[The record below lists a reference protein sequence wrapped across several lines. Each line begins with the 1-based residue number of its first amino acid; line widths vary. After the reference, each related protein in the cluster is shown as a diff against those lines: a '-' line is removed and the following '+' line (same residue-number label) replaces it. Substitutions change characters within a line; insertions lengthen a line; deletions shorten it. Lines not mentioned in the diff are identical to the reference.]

1 MKGFFPLSFK
11 YSKDLVSMIFGIV
24 VYLVVAA
31 VAGVLIWI
39 AGMLSGWVP
48 IAGVVIGWILSIAS
62 IIVEVYT
69 IAGIVVLILAF
80 LKVVKE

>member
-11 YSKDLVSMIFGIV
+11 YSKDLVSMIWGII

-31 VAGVLIWI
+31 VAGLLIWL
-39 AGMLSGWVP
+39 ASMLGGWVP
-48 IAGVVIGWILSIAS
+48 IAGNVLGWILRIAS

-69 IAGIVVLILAF
+69 VIGIIVLILAF
-80 LKVVKE
+80 LKIVKE